1 VPATKKGMYN
11 FHVAQVQGFF
21 KGYHVHIH
29 ARNDMDIEPN
39 AILQKVKDSSGAK
52 YSAQQAISPPKVSF
66 ILVLI

>member
-1 VPATKKGMYN
+1 MYN

-29 ARNDMDIEPN
+29 ARNDMDIDPN

-52 YSAQQAISPPKVSF
+52 YSVEQAYSPPKVSHG
-66 ILVLI
+66 LSLM